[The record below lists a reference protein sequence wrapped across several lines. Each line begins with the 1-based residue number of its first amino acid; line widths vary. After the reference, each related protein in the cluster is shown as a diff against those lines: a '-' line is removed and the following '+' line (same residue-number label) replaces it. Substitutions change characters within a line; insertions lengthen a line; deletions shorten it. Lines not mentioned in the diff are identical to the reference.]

1 MDGMLPIVLGVGLT
15 LFVVWQIARS
25 HFISGDQLDHD
36 PENYGAEQTRTL
48 NDQRARCLQVLREL
62 ELDFATG
69 KVSGED
75 YNQMRAGL
83 GRELVQ
89 LVSQLKGLQNN

>member
-1 MDGMLPIVLGVGLT
+1 MQSFLPLLLGILLT
-15 LFVVWQIARS
+15 AVVVWHVVRS
-25 HFISGDQLDHD
+25 HFMSDDQLGNDQD
-36 PENYGAEQTRTL
+36 GYGSEQSRTL

-69 KVSGED
+69 KVSAVD